1 MTTID
6 STNDQNTMR
15 RVIQGYMCTLTIK
28 KLKLSYLH
36 CYTKNIC
43 KIWRLEN
50 TGNTKN
56 HI

>member
-43 KIWRLEN
+43 KIWRLDN